1 MCSYATLWD
10 APIVLVG
17 YNFGGIVFK
26 SLVVDVHKHIY
37 QKVANE
43 YDMATHANCKN
54 KFENLSGMVFYGVP
68 HIGGPK

>member
-1 MCSYATLWD
+1 LI

-26 SLVVDVHKHIY
+26 SLVVNVHKHIY

-43 YDMATHANCKN
+43 YDIRTKTNCKG
-54 KFENLSGMVFYGVP
+54 FLENLKGTIFYGAP
-68 HIGGPK
+68 HTCGPKELLK

>member
-1 MCSYATLWD
+1 VTFWI

-17 YNFGGIVFK
+17 YSFGGIVLK

-43 YDMATHANCKN
+43 YDIRTN
-54 KFENLSGMVFYGVP
+54 NLQKVS
-68 HIGGPK
+68 